1 MKIMKHFEKLME
13 VVEYIKSQEDDTS
26 KLRWN
31 NAAGDWDLGDIAI
44 ASAQYDEAFDGYD
57 VDVASYS
64 IYTGDQEDDFIR
76 TEDAE

>member
-31 NAAGDWDLGDIAI
+31 NAAGDWDFAI
-44 ASAQYDEAFDGYD
+44 ASAQYDETFDGYD
-57 VDVASYS
+57 VDVTSYS